1 MFLLLIPLLL
11 TCLICYLNGSNDG
24 KYLLLPLF
32 CNENVFNKFI
42 KNKYVLLLPLIGE
55 IIGGIFLGEIILKKI
70 QFGYIDIFSLSHTNI
85 YLSAIGILSITLL
98 IYFISSFLPFPISL
112 SHTIIG
118 GLVGIALAFK
128 VKVNWN
134 NLAITWIIWTI
145 TPLISMII
153 GFIIFKFNIIFSFK
167 RKNPIK
173 TIQLFS
179 FFTILVS
186 YILLLFIAFK
196 LSGIGFIVLTI
207 VFTLFI
213 LILARKFFLS
223 KIFTKKTY
231 KETYKETITEQQSI
245 SSIKEYKKTEDIFSF
260 LSLLILPN
268 VFISHGANDV
278 ANSCAILVLLSNS
291 IFKETLPENSS
302 FFLILLS
309 SLILAFSLVI
319 KGKKNAQRLSCNIF
333 NIDSDKIFTTYY
345 SLSMSTITFSLLGYR
360 ISSIYTLSG
369 SYIGVGYARG
379 FSIFNSKLLFEFLLS
394 WIVTSAISIL
404 LSFLFSTI
412 IGKLGI
418 FIW

>member
-1 MFLLLIPLLL
+1 MYLVLIPLFL
-11 TCLICYLNGSNDG
+11 TCLICYLNGVNDG

-32 CNENVFNKFI
+32 CNENVFNEFI

-55 IIGGIFLGEIILKKI
+55 IIGGVFLGEIILKKI
-70 QFGYIDIFSLSHTNI
+70 QFSYIDIFSLSYTNI

-98 IYFISSFLPFPISL
+98 IYFISSFLPFPVSL

-118 GLVGIALAFK
+118 CLVGIAIAFK

-153 GFIIFKFNIIFSFK
+153 GLIIFKFNVTFSYK
-167 RKNPIK
+167 RKNPTK
-173 TIQLFS
+173 TTKLFS
-179 FFTILVS
+179 FIIILVS
-186 YILLLFIAFK
+186 YCLLLFIAFQ
-196 LSGIGFIVLTI
+196 LSRVGFIVLTI

-213 LILARKFFLS
+213 LILVRKFYLS
-223 KIFTKKTY
+223 KIFAKKTY
-231 KETYKETITEQQSI
+231 KETYKETITEKQNI
-245 SSIKEYKKTEDIFSF
+245 SSIKEYKKTEDIFSY

-291 IFKETLPENSS
+291 IFKETLPDNSG
-302 FFLILLS
+302 FFLLLLS
-309 SLILAFSLVI
+309 SIILAFSLVI
-319 KGKKNAQRLSCNIF
+319 KGKKNAQRLSCSIF
-333 NIDSDKIFTTYY
+333 NIDADKIFTTYY
-345 SLSMSTITFSLLGYR
+345 SLSMSTIIFSLLGYR
-360 ISSIYTLSG
+360 ISSIYTLCG

-379 FSIFNSKLLFEFLLS
+379 FSVFNSKLLFELLLS
-394 WIVTSAISIL
+394 WIVTVAFSIL
-404 LSFLFSTI
+404 LSFLFGII

-418 FIW
+418 VIW